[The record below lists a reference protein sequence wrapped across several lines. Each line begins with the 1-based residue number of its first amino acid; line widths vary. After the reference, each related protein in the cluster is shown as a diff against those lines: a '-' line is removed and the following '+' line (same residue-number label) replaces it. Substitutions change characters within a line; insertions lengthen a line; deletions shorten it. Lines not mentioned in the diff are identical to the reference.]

1 MDTLTSSII
10 LILVAT
16 LVYMSGVING
26 MRDHLEWHENRINR
40 LTEALKKANLLNRM
54 QAIDEQDGEDEQN
67 EDEKDE

>member
-67 EDEKDE
+67 E

>member
-40 LTEALKKANLLNRM
+40 LTEALKKANLLNVM
-54 QAIDEQDGEDEQN
+54 QAIDEQNEQDEQN
-67 EDEKDE
+67 E

>member
-54 QAIDEQDGEDEQN
+54 QAIDEQDGEDEQ
-67 EDEKDE
+67 DE